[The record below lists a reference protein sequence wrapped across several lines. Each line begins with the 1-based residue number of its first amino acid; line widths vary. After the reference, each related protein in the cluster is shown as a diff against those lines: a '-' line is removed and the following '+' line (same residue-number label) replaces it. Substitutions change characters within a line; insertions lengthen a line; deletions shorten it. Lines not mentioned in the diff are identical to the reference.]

1 MSTLFVRTLREDPAD
16 AEVPSH
22 KLLVRAGYIRRAA
35 PGIYT
40 WLPLGLRVLRRI
52 EQIIRDEMDAIGAQE
67 VSFPALL
74 PKEPYE
80 ATGRWVDYGD
90 GIFRLKDRKEA
101 DYLLGPTVVDSVAA
115 VFASTDARWV
125 FGRVVSDIGGRQ
137 VPPGWKMPRYSRQRL
152 LRGNFIAHPAVYMRR
167 DFFQEL
173 GGFDTRLKY
182 AMDYD
187 LWLRASVISAPAYV
201 DAHLA
206 AHRRHGGSASTA
218 NARAAFLEDHEV
230 RRRYLGANPM
240 VRAFHE
246 LIHARRGKR
255 LGARQVG

>member
-1 MSTLFVRTLREDPAD
+1 MIS
-16 AEVPSH
+16 
-22 KLLVRAGYIRRAA
+22 
-35 PGIYT
+35 
-40 WLPLGLRVLRRI
+40 
-52 EQIIRDEMDAIGAQE
+52 
-67 VSFPALL
+67 VSVITCVWNS
-74 PKEPYE
+74 EPYVAQCIE
-80 ATGRWVDYGD
+80 SVRMQVFPGRIQHVFVDGGSHDGTLERVKGLDGD
-90 GIFRLKDRKEA
+90 VVWKSDVRGGISNAMNVGASLAQGDVIVHLHGD

-173 GGFDTRLKY
+173 GGFDPRLKY

-187 LWLRASVISAPAYV
+187 LWLRASAISAPAYV